1 MKKIALLLAIFA
13 IGLQS
18 LLAQTKEITGT
29 VSSADDGSTI
39 PGVSVSVKG
48 TTLGTI
54 TDLDGNYTMKVPQ
67 DAKTL
72 VFSFVGMQTLEI
84 AIQGTTVNAALE
96 SDVVGINEVV
106 VTALGISKEKKSL
119 GYSVSD
125 LGGDAVSTVKQ
136 QNLVS
141 SLSGKVAG
149 VQIKQS
155 NNFGGSANI
164 TIRGNSSIY
173 GGNQPLFVV
182 DGVPI
187 SGESY
192 NSAAQRNGRTAYD
205 YGNALSDINPDDIE
219 NMSILKGAAAT
230 AVYGSRG
237 ANGVVMITTKK
248 GKARKGIGVSINSSV
263 TVGKI
268 DKKTFAE
275 YQTEYGAGYGAYYG
289 PNEDGYFEEWDV
301 DGDGVDDLIV
311 PTYEDASYGFRFDG
325 TAVYQWDSFV
335 PESDNY
341 MKKYEYKAAKHTPV
355 DFFETEV
362 GFSNNVELK
371 GGDEDGTFR
380 LSYTNFKTNG
390 ILPNSELKRNTF
402 SLNGDQKINEKL
414 RAGASVNFSFQE
426 TTGRNSTGYSDNL
439 MSQMRQWWEVN
450 VDVKAQEAIYKST
463 KKNYSWNHQAS
474 FGGPLETPLYWDNPY
489 WTRYE
494 NYQTDERNRLYGNAY
509 FNFTATDWMS
519 VLGRISVDTYNEL
532 REERRA
538 VGSVAAEFG
547 VLRADET
554 SGYQRYEIGFR
565 EFNYDLMAN
574 FDKDLNDNLNLTGT
588 VGLNVRNEVNSRY
601 QASTL
606 GGLVVPGLYSLSN
619 SVNTPSAPVEALLK
633 KRVYGLY
640 AQATLGYKDFFYVNL
655 TDRVDKSSTLPV
667 DNNTYNYYS
676 GSANFLFSTFT
687 KEDLPWLDLGKVR
700 ISYAE
705 VGSDT
710 DPLNVFDTYVKLDN
724 FGDYTLFS
732 YPSTKNNEELKPER
746 SKELEIGLESKMF
759 KNRVGFDISYYSKTT
774 EDMLIPVEVS
784 KATGYS
790 YRWVN
795 AATVDNKG
803 VEVGLYLTPVKG
815 RDFSWDINANWARNR
830 NKVVD
835 LYQDVDNIVINS
847 YQGGITINAT
857 KGEPLGT
864 IRGTGFSYDDNGNK
878 IIDANGYYVAKADQI
893 IGDQNPDWTGGV
905 TNTLHYKDLSLSF
918 LVDVQKGGDVY
929 SLDMHYGQG
938 TGVLKHTAGL
948 NELGNPIRDAV
959 ADGGGVLNEGVTA
972 DGSPNTVR
980 ARANSYSGAFYW
992 GNSSRNPGQM
1002 TVYDASFVKLREM
1015 ALTYNLPT
1023 NLTKS
1028 FAQNVSFSLVG
1039 RNLWIIHKN
1048 VPYADPESGLS
1059 SGLSQGYLS
1068 GSYPTVRSFGFNLK
1082 INF

>member
-18 LLAQTKEITGT
+18 VLAQTKEITGT
-29 VSSADDGSTI
+29 VTSADDGATI
-39 PGVSVSVKG
+39 PGVSVSLKG

-54 TDLDGNYTMKVPQ
+54 TDIDGKYLLKIPENG
-67 DAKTL
+67 KTL
-72 VFSFVGMQTLEI
+72 VFSFVGMQTLEV
-84 AIQGTTVNAALE
+84 AITGTTVDAAIE
-96 SDVVGINEVV
+96 ADVVGINEVV

-119 GYSVSD
+119 GYSVTD

-149 VQIKQS
+149 VQIRQT

-187 SGESY
+187 SGASY
-192 NSAAQRNGRTAYD
+192 NSSDQRNGRTAYD

-230 AVYGSRG
+230 AIYGSRG

-248 GKARKGIGVSINSSV
+248 GKVRKGIGVSVNSSV

-268 DKKTFAE
+268 DKNTFAE
-275 YQTEYGAGYGAYYG
+275 YQSEYGAGYGAYYG
-289 PNEDGYFEEWDV
+289 STGYFEDYDV
-301 DGDGVDDLIV
+301 DGDGIDDLVV
-311 PTYEDASYGFRFDG
+311 PTYEDASYGAKFNG
-325 TAVYQWDSFV
+325 QMVYHWDSFV

-341 MKKYEYKAAKHTPV
+341 LKQYEYKAAEHTPI

-380 LSYTNFKTNG
+380 ISYTNFKTTG
-390 ILPNSELKRNTF
+390 ILPNSELIRNTF
-402 SLNGDQKINEKL
+402 AVNGDQKINEKL
-414 RAGASVNFSFQE
+414 RAGAAANFSFQQ

-439 MSQMRQWWEVN
+439 MSQMRQWWQVN
-450 VDVKAQEAIYKST
+450 VDVKDQEKIYKQT

-474 FGGPLETPLYWDNPY
+474 YGGPVETPLYWDNPY

-509 FNFTATDWMS
+509 FNFEATDWVSIM
-519 VLGRISVDTYNEL
+519 GRVSADTYNEL

-547 VLRADET
+547 VLRTEVS
-554 SGYQRYEIGFR
+554 SGYQRYEIAFR

-574 FDKDLNDNLNLTGT
+574 FNKDLTNDLNLSGT
-588 VGLNVRNEVNSRY
+588 IGLNVRNEVTSRY

-606 GGLVVPGLYSLSN
+606 GGLAVPDIYALSN
-619 SVNTPSAPVEALLK
+619 SYSTPSAPVEALLK

-640 AQATLGYKDFFYVNL
+640 AQATLAYKNFLYLNL
-655 TDRVDKSSTLPV
+655 TDRVDKSSTLPT

-676 GSANFLFSTFT
+676 AAANFIFSTFT
-687 KEDLPWLDLGKVR
+687 KDELPWLDLGKVR
-700 ISYAE
+700 VSYAE

-724 FGDYTLFS
+724 FGEYTLFS
-732 YPSTKNNEELKPER
+732 YPSTKNNEELLPER

-759 KNRVGFDISYYSKTT
+759 KNRLGFDVSFYNKTT
-774 EDMLIPVEVS
+774 EDMLIPVELS

-795 AATVDNKG
+795 AATVENKG
-803 VEVGLYLTPVKG
+803 VEVGLYVTPVKTKK
-815 RDFSWDINANWARNR
+815 FSWDVNLNWARNR
-830 NKVVD
+830 NEVTE
-835 LYQDVDNIVINS
+835 LYQGTDNIVINS

-857 KGEPLGT
+857 KGQPLGT
-864 IRGTGFSYDDNGNK
+864 LRGTGYQFDENGNK
-878 IIDANGYYVAKADQI
+878 VVNSSGYYVAVADQV
-893 IGDQNPDWTGGV
+893 IGDQNPEWTGGI
-905 TNTLHYKDLSLSF
+905 TNTLRYKDLSLNF
-918 LVDVQKGGDVY
+918 LIDIQKGGDVY

-948 NELGNPIRDAV
+948 NELGNPMRDAV
-959 ADGGGVLNEGVTA
+959 ADGGGVLNEGVTTT
-972 DGSPNTVR
+972 GEVNTTR
-980 ARANSYSGAFYW
+980 ARADYYGGAFYW
-992 GNSSRNPGQM
+992 GNSSRNPAQM

-1015 ALTYNLPT
+1015 ALTYNLPS
-1023 NLTKS
+1023 NLVSS
-1028 FAQNVSFSLVG
+1028 FAQNISFSLVG

-1082 INF
+1082 IDF